1 MAQIWELPWPNSL
14 QQLNLEY
21 EMHFEV
27 ILLQLLR
34 ALLDIRV
41 HLRKVILLKICV
53 SVGYLK
59 SQFEIVVRKKEKLAQ
74 LLMLERIQTEEKRS
88 SCIEGWVSTCI
99 GDGHQDSIRENLLE
113 WKAIQ

>member
-27 ILLQLLR
+27 NLLQLLR

-41 HLRKVILLKICV
+41 HLKKMVLLKIGT

-59 SQFEIVVRKKEKLAQ
+59 SQFEIVVRKKEKLPD
-74 LLMLERIQTEEKRS
+74 L
-88 SCIEGWVSTCI
+88 
-99 GDGHQDSIRENLLE
+99 
-113 WKAIQ
+113 